1 MFKRLVNE
9 CTIELTLH
17 PQGAMLIKSGLA
29 QMTGIDMAWVRVYRN
44 GRSEVYLPGSSLKGT
59 IRSHAERIARTGNE
73 HAACNPFGSFR
84 DKERACG
91 EILDRYQKRGQ
102 FAATMQ
108 ESYKNSCPICRLF
121 GNTQMMGRLATEDAY
136 AVGDLPETQQRD
148 GVGIDRFTG
157 GASRGAKFEL
167 EVITEGA
174 FKTTLHLQNFEL
186 WQLGLLGFVLH
197 DLKDGLVRMGSGK
210 SRGMGKV
217 TASIGTITLSYL
229 GANGTLEE
237 NSQLN
242 ILGAGALYQPA
253 QQEYGMQG
261 NDAVQIDR
269 GDVDIPKS
277 ALPGLRQTAV
287 FNFDNFPWSQLAQR
301 WNDYV
306 GAFEDPLKQ
315 YRGGGD
321 GK

>member
-29 QMTGIDMAWVRVYRN
+29 QMSGIDMAWVRVYRN
-44 GRSEVYLPGSSLKGT
+44 GSSEVYLPGSSLKGT
-59 IRSHAERIARTGNE
+59 IRSHAERIARTNKDK
-73 HAACNPFGSFR
+73 AACNPFGSFR
-84 DKERACG
+84 DKELACG
-91 EILDRYQKRGQ
+91 EILDRNQRKGLFQ
-102 FAATMQ
+102 ATMQ
-108 ESYKNSCPICRLF
+108 DAYKNSCPICRMF

-136 AVGDLPETQQRD
+136 VTGDPPETQQRD

-217 TASIGTITLSYL
+217 TASIGKITLSYL
-229 GANGTLEE
+229 GAKNKIAQNGHI
-237 NSQLN
+237 S
-242 ILGAGALYQPA
+242 ILGAGALYEPA
-253 QQEYGMQG
+253 QAEYGMQG
-261 NDAVQIDR
+261 NDAVQIDKANIE
-269 GDVDIPKS
+269 IPQN
-277 ALPGLRQTAV
+277 ALPGLRQTAI
-287 FNFDNFPWSQLAQR
+287 FSFDNFPWAELAQR

-306 GAFEDPLKQ
+306 GTFIDPLEK
-315 YRGGGD
+315 YRGGTD